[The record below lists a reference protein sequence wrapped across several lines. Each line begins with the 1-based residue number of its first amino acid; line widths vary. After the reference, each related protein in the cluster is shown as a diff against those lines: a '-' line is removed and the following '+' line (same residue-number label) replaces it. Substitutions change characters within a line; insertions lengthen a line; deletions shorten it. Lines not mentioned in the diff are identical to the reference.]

1 MKKSLLFLFLLVL
14 GVTQGWAQGTY
25 TAPTYKTTFP
35 TNGNLVK
42 NYVYKVESSQTI
54 SSTLTAPT
62 DGPVTIYIAKGKTLT
77 VKGNVGSATTA
88 AKPAISV
95 PTGAILIVTG
105 GGTLR
110 VYGGKAGLRN
120 GGTTRNPNPNGGGGA
135 APAIGGA
142 GGKGGTGTTTGS
154 KAGDGSGMGT
164 VYIRGNVTV
173 RAARGT
179 SGGRRATTNYGA
191 DGLVPTYAIGGGGAG
206 GAYKG
211 DTQSN
216 YKNGG
221 LGTLYIENTA
231 RVLYLN
237 GSKRKFDKENTI
249 KMTTPNNVV
258 VTFDAN
264 EGKISGQTST
274 TLTQTIREFGKIN
287 VNNKLFTRQSVT
299 ETVNADGFKV
309 VTNYSLAGWQDE
321 KGNTY
326 SVNDFVIANGN
337 GNGINSTLTL
347 KAKWT
352 ETESLYAIYTADDL
366 MKFAKYV
373 NETPKLDANGILMAD
388 IDMKQRSASWGYW
401 IPIGGTSKVQDK
413 ATNTNLNTVKPFRGV
428 FDGNGHIVANL
439 EMENLAWDAAYG
451 RVGLIG
457 YAYGA
462 TIKNVIVK
470 NATLYGKWQVGA
482 VCGRLDR
489 VNSKGTID
497 NCGSFGN
504 LDLHAVA
511 TDDVKDRTNEAFNAR
526 IVAGIT
532 TTDPANVNY
541 IKSVWST
548 YSGKRFDAPEYDPK
562 HPEQTEVPWQTSE
575 NYVVGTWNSSSNNTT
590 YYNYTRNAGSTTG
603 DDKKWV
609 YVPSDKI
616 ITWLVNG
623 DLCYQVNG
631 DPSNGVTWTQTFNEE
646 DKNDANRDYVEC
658 PRPTTEGLAVYQD
671 GTTYYNR
678 IWTISFDPNGGNE
691 SECPD
696 MYVTRNY
703 NASSRNYPV
712 LPSLEDIEDSESK
725 LTYKFDVWSKLLDS
739 GEEQIVTEENKSA
752 VINSDITLYAKWLA
766 GPKSI
771 TVKAVEDANKP
782 GNYYSTFYYGEQ
794 NYQIGT
800 DNVVAYKAYREMEN
814 GVVSGNNLVMMTL
827 KDKQHISKV
836 IPAGEAVILKAN
848 GTPKQG
854 SLIINLTA
862 VSSSEDDPEL
872 DENNILY
879 GTDEQI
885 NVTDVNDMITTNEKI
900 ADDVDAQTYSN
911 CYVFAFGS
919 NTGLLG
925 FYKPSGNTLA
935 AHKAYALLNDQII
948 VPVNTGSGSAKAESL
963 QMIFEDDEEQVTGIS
978 EHKSESETKK
988 AIFSINGMPL
998 SKLQKGINIVGGKKV
1013 FVK

>member
-14 GVTQGWAQGTY
+14 GVTQGWAQETY

-95 PTGAILIVTG
+95 PTGATLIVTG

-120 GGTTRNPNPNGGGGA
+120 GANNVRGGGGA
-135 APAIGGA
+135 APGIGGA
-142 GGKGGTGTTTGS
+142 GGAGGNT
-154 KAGDGSGMGT
+154 KAGSGVDMGT

-179 SGGRRATTNYGA
+179 SGGRRVTAKYGA

-206 GAYKG
+206 GAYKS

-237 GSKRKFDKENTI
+237 GSKRKIDSKNTI

-264 EGKISGQTST
+264 DGKISGQTST

-347 KAKWT
+347 KAQWT

-388 IDMKQRSASWGYW
+388 INMTQRSASWGCW

-413 ATNTNLNTVKPFRGV
+413 ATNNNLNTVKPFRGV

-462 TIKNVIVK
+462 TIKNVVVK

-489 VNSKGTID
+489 VSGKGTID
-497 NCGSFGN
+497 NCGSFGD

-511 TDDVKDRTNEAFNAR
+511 TDDVKDRTDQAFNAR

-532 TTDPANVNY
+532 TTGTADVNY

-548 YSGKRFDAPEYDPK
+548 YSGNRFDAPEYDPK

-575 NYVVGTWNSSSNNTT
+575 NHVVGTWNSSTNNTT

-658 PRPTTEGLAVYQD
+658 PRPTTEGLAVYKD

-703 NASSRNYPV
+703 NVSSRNYPV
-712 LPSLEDIEDSESK
+712 LPSLKDIVDSESK

-739 GEEQIVTEENKSA
+739 GAEQIVTEENKSA
-752 VINSDITLYAKWLA
+752 VINSDMTLYAKWLA

-771 TVKAVEDANKP
+771 TVEANEDPDNK
-782 GNYYSTFYYGEQ
+782 GVYYCTFYYGEQ
-794 NYQIGT
+794 AYEVMTPHVGAY
-800 DNVVAYKAYREMEN
+800 VAHK
-814 GVVSGNNLVMMTL
+814 T
-827 KDKQHISKV
+827 KDGKLSMIPFKDDV
-836 IPAGEAVILKAN
+836 IPAGEAVVLRSLN
-848 GTPKQG
+848 GNSITLQ
-854 SLIINLTA
+854 A
-862 VSSSEDDPEL
+862 VTSETDLDPE
-872 DENNILY
+872 NVLY
-879 GTDEQI
+879 GSDYE
-885 NVTDVNDMITTNEKI
+885 VSVSEV
-900 ADDVDAQTYSN
+900 ADIPAKLESDDAIVYNN
-911 CYVFAFGS
+911 CYIFTYG
-919 NTGLLG
+919 TKGLG
-925 FYKPSGNTLA
+925 FYLQPGDKKLLE
-935 AHKAYALLNDQII
+935 HKAYILLNEQTSVD
-948 VPVNTGSGSAKAESL
+948 GWAKS
-963 QMIFEDDEEQVTGIS
+963 MNMVFDEEEATGIS
-978 EHKSESETKK
+978 EQNATVKEDKV
-988 AIFSINGMPL
+988 IYNINGMRL
-998 SKLQKGINIVGGKKV
+998 SKLQKGLNIVDGKKI